1 MGKRRRV
8 ADRSE
13 PPDVTQKK
21 SPNILET
28 VVTYLEMTA
37 VPRHHVPP
45 PANLKLMLLKAENPP
60 VHFYR
65 YLYDI
70 VGREFYW
77 IDRRGMTDDQ
87 LAAEIQSQ
95 EVDIYVLYVGGVPA
109 GFFEVDH
116 RRAGEVELKYFGLAP
131 EFRGRG
137 LGKWLLNEAVVF
149 CWSWAPARVIV
160 ETCTLDSPAA
170 LPLYQKIGFAPYDRQ
185 NKTVTLPS

>member
-1 MGKRRRV
+1 VTRR
-8 ADRSE
+8 
-13 PPDVTQKK
+13 K
-21 SPNILET
+21 SQSPHVIET

-37 VPRHHVPP
+37 DPHNHVPP
-45 PANLKLMLLKAENPP
+45 PANLKLTLLKTEKPP
-60 VHFYR
+60 LHYYR

-77 IDRRGMTDDQ
+77 IDRRRMTDDQ
-87 LAAEIQSQ
+87 LAAEIQS
-95 EVDIYVLYVGGVPA
+95 EGVDIYVLYIGGVPA

-149 CWSWAPARVIV
+149 CWSWAPSRVIV

-170 LPLYQKIGFAPYDRQ
+170 LPLYQRMGFTPYDRQ
-185 NKTVTLPS
+185 SKVLTLPSS